1 LGHCRQKAAPQG
13 RQVLQQLQ
21 VHNQQNTAGD
31 PAQLLDALH
40 ALRVAVTM
48 FDAGGRLSFANA
60 HLNHLFRGL
69 PPYHEL
75 IGRSYEEIVRLELPE
90 TAPSMLKDGVGA
102 YIDLRLGQLAPRA
115 WAPLD
120 VAMGDGRILEIK
132 ARRDGHGG
140 AILLWSDVTQERHQF
155 SRLEEGIRLSA
166 DAFAFYDAR
175 DNFITGNELYA
186 QLTGMAL
193 VALRG
198 RPFETII
205 REILQSGRLALDC
218 TGEEWIA
225 RRTRAHK
232 QPSSVDTLQTSDGK
246 AFLVRDCATPDGGRA
261 VVFTDI
267 TEKARAEDALAQ
279 AQRALDHTRD
289 EAARQSGYLAALTKR
304 LDLASAQADNA
315 KTVLL
320 RTMSHELKTPLN
332 AILGFSD
339 LMTTLADNL
348 TPDQVREYAGLIH
361 QGGTNLFKMLNQIMD
376 LTKISAG
383 RYDLQALSVDAGG
396 MLWLARENFV
406 ARAAAKDILI
416 NADACPIGLMARAD
430 ESVLTGMLNALI
442 DNAVTFTQK
451 GGRIELSAEREA
463 DTVRL
468 TVSDNGPGVA
478 AIDLGRILQPFEHAG
493 RVAEHAKGAG
503 LGLTLV
509 KAFAELHGGQLLVE
523 SQAGEGFKAVI
534 ILPAG

>member
-1 LGHCRQKAAPQG
+1 LAGAGRPHRAEILQK
-13 RQVLQQLQ
+13 LQAR
-21 VHNQQNTAGD
+21 NPCEPAGD

-48 FDAGGRLSFANA
+48 FDASGRLTFANA
-60 HLNHLFRGL
+60 HLNYFFHDL

-75 IGRSYEEIVRLELPE
+75 IGRPYEEIIRLELPE
-90 TAPSMLKDGVGA
+90 IAPAALKDGVEA
-102 YIDLRLGQLAPRA
+102 FVDLRLGQLAPRA

-120 VAMGDGRILEIK
+120 VALANGHILEIK

-140 AILLWSDVTQERHQF
+140 AILLWNDVTQERHQF
-155 SRLEEGIRLSA
+155 ARLEEGIRLSA

-186 QLTGMAL
+186 QLAGKPL

-198 RPFETII
+198 KPFESII
-205 REILQSGRLALDC
+205 REILHSGRLVID
-218 TGEEWIA
+218 GPPEEWVA
-225 RRTRAHK
+225 RRLRGHRQK
-232 QPSSVDTLQTSDGK
+232 SSVDTLQTNDDK

-267 TEKARAEDALAQ
+267 TEKTRAEDALGQ
-279 AQRALDHTRD
+279 AQRALEHTRD
-289 EAARQSGYLAALTKR
+289 EAARQSGYLSDLTKR
-304 LDLASAQADNA
+304 LDLASAQTDNA

-339 LMTTLADNL
+339 LIMTLADNL
-348 TPDQVREYAGLIH
+348 GPDQVREYAGLIH

-383 RYDLQALSVDAGG
+383 RYELQVLPVDAGG

-430 ESVLTGMLNALI
+430 ESVLTAMLNALI

-451 GGRIELSAEREA
+451 GGGITLSACLDG

-468 TVSDNGPGVA
+468 SIADNGPGVA
-478 AIDLGRILQPFEHAG
+478 AADLGRILQPFEHAG
-493 RVAEHAKGAG
+493 RVADHAKGAG

-509 KAFAELHGGQLLVE
+509 NAFAEIHGGKLLVE
-523 SQAGEGFKAVI
+523 SQAGEGFEAVI
-534 ILPAG
+534 TLPAG